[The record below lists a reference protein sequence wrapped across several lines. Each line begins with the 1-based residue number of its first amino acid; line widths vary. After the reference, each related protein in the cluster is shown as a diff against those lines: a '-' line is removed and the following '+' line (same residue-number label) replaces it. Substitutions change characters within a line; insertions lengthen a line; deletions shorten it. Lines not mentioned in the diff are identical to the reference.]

1 VAPFENTG
9 EEPVLLG
16 VRDASA
22 QVAHLVRIGRRE
34 KIRGDKVEATRFGG
48 KFREMA
54 KNNGVTMT

>member
-1 VAPFENTG
+1 VKY
-9 EEPVLLG
+9 VLDG
-16 VRDASA
+16 HYNGTVFHRVIDGFMI
-22 QVAHLVRIGRRE
+22 QGRRE